1 MRGMNSV
8 DSRSAASLVE
18 RLDLASINLNLL
30 PALSALLRTRSV
42 SAAAREAHVTQ
53 SAMSHALKKLRVLL
67 DDPLLVPSGR
77 ALVLSPRAAQLAAA
91 LPAALDR
98 VAETLSPAPPFDP
111 KTTRRTFRLA
121 TLDYFEVAVLDDVV
135 RYLAAHAPHAELW
148 IERVSE
154 KSYAALLAGELDLA
168 LVGDTSLPRS
178 PALLRAELYR
188 DPFVVMMRRGHPLAK
203 KRTLTLEGYLAHPH
217 VVVTVEG
224 RADGAVD
231 RALELR
237 GARRHVA
244 LRVPHFGSAPLAVLT
259 TDALCTIAS
268 SVAERSAERFP
279 LALRKPPLPLA
290 APTIVATW
298 PRRLDGDEG
307 ARWFRSLFVEGLASS
322 AHVRALMRAQR

>member
-1 MRGMNSV
+1 M
-8 DSRSAASLVE
+8 E

-30 PALSALLRTRSV
+30 PALSALLLTRSV
-42 SAAAREAHVTQ
+42 SAAARETHVTQ
-53 SAMSHALKKLRVLL
+53 SAMSHALKKLRALL
-67 DDPLLVPSGR
+67 DDPLLIPSGR

-98 VAETLSPAPPFDP
+98 VAETLAPAPPFDP

-135 RYLAAHAPHAELW
+135 RTLAAHAPHAELW

-178 PALLRAELYR
+178 PALVRAELYR

-203 KRTLTLEGYLAHPH
+203 KRTLSLEGYLAHPH

-237 GARRHVA
+237 GARRRVA
-244 LRVPHFGSAPLAVLT
+244 LRVPHFGSAPLAVLAS
-259 TDALCTIAS
+259 DALCTIAS

-279 LALRKPPLPLA
+279 LALRRPPLALV

-298 PRRLDGDEG
+298 ARRLDGDEG
-307 ARWFRSLFVEGLASS
+307 ARWFRSLFVEGRASS
-322 AHVRALMRAQR
+322 AHVRALMRAPR